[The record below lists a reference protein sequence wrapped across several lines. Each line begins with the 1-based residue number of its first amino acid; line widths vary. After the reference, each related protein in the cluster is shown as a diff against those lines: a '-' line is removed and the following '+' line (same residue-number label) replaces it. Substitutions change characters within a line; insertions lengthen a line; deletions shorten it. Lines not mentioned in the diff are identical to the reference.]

1 MNIIV
6 QIPDELASRLGTTG
20 ELERRALEALA
31 LEEFKLDHLSRAELR
46 KLLGFSTRAQL
57 DEFLTAH
64 GVFGTY
70 TADDLAADRRDLDRL
85 TEHSDWLRPE
95 EYAAWAHLQPGK

>member
-1 MNIIV
+1 MNITV
-6 QIPDELASRLGTTG
+6 KIPDELASRLGTAG

-31 LEEFKLDHLSRAELR
+31 LEEFKLGHLNRTEVR
-46 KLLGFSTRAQL
+46 KLLGFPARAQL

-70 TADDLAADRRDLDRL
+70 TADDLAQDRRDLERL
-85 TEHSDWLRPE
+85 
-95 EYAAWAHLQPGK
+95 GF

>member
-1 MNIIV
+1 MNLTV

-31 LEEFKLDHLSRAELR
+31 LEEFKLNHLNRAEVR
-46 KLLGFSTRAQL
+46 KLLRFSTRAQL
-57 DEFLTAH
+57 DEFLTTH

-70 TADDLAADRRDLDRL
+70 TADDLAQDRRDLERL
-85 TEHSDWLRPE
+85 
-95 EYAAWAHLQPGK
+95 GF